1 MAHFIRGVPR
11 VAATGGSAEW
21 VGVVFVDRAGEYE
34 FEVSADGRSWLFVG
48 GRSVVDNGD
57 GVLRRAARGRVAL
70 ASGAHAIRIRY
81 VQQTANVALDV
92 FMSGP
97 GLERHLLR
105 ADELAP
111 DARSSG
117 SSSRRR
123 LVRMAAVAIPIV
135 WALLMIYIIGRLAGH
150 WLWREVTRVAPSA
163 ADRRPLVVVLVCG
176 FVLTVWGLTW
186 GLDSSWAPDELL
198 PGHVRE
204 LIQRRFA
211 DGWYDK
217 YPVMH
222 YAILGIPVSAF
233 EIASRIGLLPADS
246 LTSNMAQLAMMRVVS
261 VMMGLGTLIVAF
273 LCAAEMYGPRRATLA
288 SSSLLLTGLFVFY
301 GKTANLDMAVVFWFG
316 LAVLGFIRVWTRN
329 RTADYV
335 LLGVAAAATVAT
347 KDQAYANLVL
357 LPIGVIAANARSPR
371 SLPLWRR
378 LSSALLDRRM
388 LLGGAAAV
396 VAFVVCHNTLFNF
409 RGVVDHFRLLWTL
422 NDLHSVPRTARG
434 YAELTV
440 LTGGMFRLV
449 LGWPLFLAALAGVA
463 AAAWNRERRWWLW
476 LLLVPV
482 SFHLTFTFVTL
493 YAHDRFL
500 FGGVFVA
507 ALFAGSILADLL
519 DHVRMRLASRAAVA
533 GILGYSLLSA
543 GSVNAMMD
551 VEARKATRRWVED
564 RANEGD
570 RVGLIGWYMPT
581 LGPSV
586 RPAGLEAT
594 RAAVTASMPE
604 WIMLN
609 ARFATRF
616 EYERSPQG
624 RELIAGLADGS
635 LGYEEVFRYRA
646 AVPAWA
652 ILQYDEQFRR
662 SRESSWT
669 NLDKI
674 NPEMVVYRRR

>member
-1 MAHFIRGVPR
+1 
-11 VAATGGSAEW
+11 
-21 VGVVFVDRAGEYE
+21 
-34 FEVSADGRSWLFVG
+34 
-48 GRSVVDNGD
+48 
-57 GVLRRAARGRVAL
+57 
-70 ASGAHAIRIRY
+70 
-81 VQQTANVALDV
+81 
-92 FMSGP
+92 
-97 GLERHLLR
+97 
-105 ADELAP
+105 
-111 DARSSG
+111 
-117 SSSRRR
+117 
-123 LVRMAAVAIPIV
+123 
-135 WALLMIYIIGRLAGH
+135 
-150 WLWREVTRVAPSA
+150 
-163 ADRRPLVVVLVCG
+163 
-176 FVLTVWGLTW
+176 
-186 GLDSSWAPDELL
+186 
-198 PGHVRE
+198 
-204 LIQRRFA
+204 
-211 DGWYDK
+211 
-217 YPVMH
+217 MH

-233 EIASRIGLLPADS
+233 EIASGMGLLHADS
-246 LTSNMAQLAMMRVVS
+246 LTSNMAQLALMRVVS
-261 VMMGLGTLIVAF
+261 VVMGLGTLIAAF
-273 LCAAEMYGPRRATLA
+273 LCAAELYGPRRAPLA
-288 SSSLLLTGLFVFY
+288 SWSLLLTGLFVYY
-301 GKTANLDMAVVFWFG
+301 GKTANLDMAVAWWLG

-347 KDQAYANLVL
+347 KDQAYANVAL
-357 LPIGVIAANARSPR
+357 LPIGVIAANAAREGLFFR
-371 SLPLWRR
+371 
-378 LSSALLDRRM
+378 ALVNRRM
-388 LLGGAAAV
+388 LIGGAAAL
-396 VAFVVCHNTLFNF
+396 VAVALCHNAVFNF

-422 NDLHSVPRTARG
+422 NDLHAVPRTARG

-440 LTGGMFRLV
+440 LTGQMFRLV

-500 FGGVFVA
+500 FGGMFVA

-519 DHVRMRLASRAAVA
+519 DHVRMRRVGRAAVA
-533 GILGYSLLSA
+533 GILVYSLLSA
-543 GSVNAMMD
+543 ASVNAMMD
-551 VEARKATRRWVED
+551 VEARKATRRWLED
-564 RANEGD
+564 HANEGD
-570 RVGLIGWYMPT
+570 RIGLIGWYMPA

-594 RAAVTASMPE
+594 PAAVTASMPE

-616 EYERSPQG
+616 EYERSPLG

-635 LGYEEVFRYRA
+635 LGYQEVFRYRA

-662 SRESSWT
+662 PRESSWT